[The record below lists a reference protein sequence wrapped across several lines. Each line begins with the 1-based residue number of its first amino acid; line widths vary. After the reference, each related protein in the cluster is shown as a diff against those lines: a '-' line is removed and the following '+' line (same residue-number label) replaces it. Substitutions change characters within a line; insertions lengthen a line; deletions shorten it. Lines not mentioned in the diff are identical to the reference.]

1 MPQAAGRYE
10 EENDIVELALDN
22 FAALLND
29 AEFSAEMSLLGI
41 GRFQFLRRRQMLV
54 ELRGLYI
61 ALWRLAL
68 GRSFPRDADTMF
80 AVFLHRFLMANR
92 DKMGRATAERARQYW
107 DMLLPQGDA
116 DFSGVA
122 RHLVSF
128 TPHEEKEQPALVLRL
143 ALDFRASYTNIFQKL
158 I

>member
-10 EENDIVELALDN
+10 EEDDIVELALDN

-29 AEFSAEMSLLGI
+29 VDFSAELALLGV
-41 GRFQFLRRRQMLV
+41 GRLQFLRRRQMLT

-68 GRSFPRDADTMF
+68 GRSFPRDADTML
-80 AVFLHRFLMANR
+80 AVFLHRMI
-92 DKMGRATAERARQYW
+92 MGSREKAVRATAERGRQYW
-107 DMLLPQGDA
+107 GMLAPQGDS
-116 DFSGVA
+116 DFSNVA
-122 RHLVSF
+122 RHLASF
-128 TPHEEKEQPALVLRL
+128 APRDEKEQPALILKL
-143 ALDFRASYTNIFQKL
+143 ALNIRCYYTTIFQKL

>member
-1 MPQAAGRYE
+1 MPQAAGMYE
-10 EENDIVELALDN
+10 EENGIVELALDN

-29 AEFSAEMSLLGI
+29 ADFSAELSLLGI

-68 GRSFPRDADTMF
+68 GRSFPRDADAMF
-80 AVFLHRFLMANR
+80 AVFLHRFLMGNR
-92 DKMGRATAERARQYW
+92 DKIARMTAERSRQYW
-107 DMLLPQGDA
+107 EMLIPQGDG

-122 RHLVSF
+122 RHIVSF
-128 TPHEEKEQPALVLRL
+128 TQHEEKDQPALVLKL
-143 ALDFRASYTNIFQKL
+143 ALDFRASYTNIFNKL